1 MGACYP
7 SSRMRASGRRRAC
20 SYRAPIKA
28 SVAAVS
34 VAAAAFFALPRA
46 AQAQCVDEELKAELV
61 GGRHYRGVQ
70 DRLFT
75 KAFRHEL
82 SALGGYYAADLYSSN
97 WLAGGA
103 YTFHFS
109 EDLALEA
116 SVEFTRF
123 RSAVTDSYERRYPL
137 LQVEDRTDKPGRLY
151 FGHIVWSFAYGKLRW
166 MGGGISRFDFNFAL
180 GAGVT
185 DDSTARGLTGSAG
198 FGAKLYFWKWAALRW
213 DVRDHLLREALVGD
227 EHLVND
233 IVVQL
238 GFSVFI
244 PFGG

>member
-1 MGACYP
+1 
-7 SSRMRASGRRRAC
+7 MRTTGGRFAWSPPGPSGRSWGR
-20 SYRAPIKA
+20 
-28 SVAAVS
+28 
-34 VAAAAFFALPRA
+34 AAAAVVLVAATLLLLLLPRNA
-46 AQAQCVDEELKAELV
+46 AAQCVDDELKQELI
-61 GGRHYRGVQ
+61 GGRHYRGVE

-82 SALGGYYAADLYSSN
+82 SAMGGYYASDLYSSN
-97 WLAGGA
+97 WVAGGA

-116 SVEFTRF
+116 SVAFTRF
-123 RSAVTDSYERRYPL
+123 RSAVTDTYERRYPEV
-137 LQVEDRTDKPGRLY
+137 QIEQSTNNPGRLY

-166 MGGGISRFDFNFAL
+166 MGGGITRFDFNLAL

-185 DDSTARGLTGSAG
+185 DDSTALGLTGSAG
-198 FGAKLYFWKWAALRW
+198 LGAKLYFGKWFAVRW
-213 DVRDHLLREALVGD
+213 DVRDHLLREALLGD

-233 IVVQL
+233 IIVTL
-238 GFSVFI
+238 GASVFI